1 MALTLLTLILI
12 LLVVCIA
19 AMIVALYVFPIE
31 IAGTVGY
38 HKEPQ
43 ADMRTSWGPF
53 AVDVVPGEIIEIR
66 VLLFG
71 RRIYRRLITKEE
83 REKVKKE
90 QEIEEKKKELIEERK
105 PVPPAEMLRRFV
117 RAWPDLKKP
126 AFTALRSL
134 RVAYITSDTRLGFG
148 NPVVTG
154 EVYGWYWVVKGI
166 LSPLNTVRLHMEPVF
181 NERVIEGDASL
192 CIAVQRPLMIMLAG
206 MWAFTKKPVRDLFR
220 QGAAQ

>member
-19 AMIVALYVFPIE
+19 GMIVALYVVPIE

-38 HKEPQ
+38 HKKPE
-43 ADMRTSWGPF
+43 ADVQTRWGAV
-53 AVDVVPGEIIEIR
+53 AVDVVPGEPLEVR
-66 VLLFG
+66 LLLFG
-71 RRIYRRLITKEE
+71 RQIYRRLISVEE
-83 REKVKKE
+83 RPPA
-90 QEIEEKKKELIEERK
+90 EKKKKIEAEKRAEEEK
-105 PVPPAEMLRRFV
+105 AVPPTEMLRRFL
-117 RAWPDLKKP
+117 RAWPYLKKP
-126 AFTALRSL
+126 AFTALHSL
-134 RVAYITSDTRLGFG
+134 RVAYVSSEARLGFG

>member
-1 MALTLLTLILI
+1 M
-12 LLVVCIA
+12 
-19 AMIVALYVFPIE
+19 ALYVVPIE

-38 HKEPQ
+38 HKKPE
-43 ADMRTSWGPF
+43 ADVQTRWGVV
-53 AVDVVPGEIIEIR
+53 AMDVVPGEPLEVR
-66 VLLFG
+66 LLLFG
-71 RRIYRRLITKEE
+71 RQIYRRLISVEE
-83 REKVKKE
+83 RPPA
-90 QEIEEKKKELIEERK
+90 EKKKKIEAEKRAK
-105 PVPPAEMLRRFV
+105 EEKAVPPTEMLRRFL
-117 RAWPDLKKP
+117 RAWPYLKKP
-126 AFTALRSL
+126 AFTALHSL

-192 CIAVQRPLMIMLAG
+192 CIAIQRPLMIMLAG

>member
-53 AVDVVPGEIIEIR
+53 ALDVVPGEPLEIR
-66 VLLFG
+66 LLLF
-71 RRIYRRLITKEE
+71 RRRVYRRLVPI
-83 REKVKKE
+83 EKRPPVEKKE
-90 QEIEEKKKELIEERK
+90 KIEAEEEKA
-105 PVPPAEMLRRFV
+105 VPPAEMLKRFV
-117 RAWPDLKKP
+117 RAWPYLKKP
-126 AFTALRSL
+126 AFTALHSL
-134 RVAYITSDTRLGFG
+134 RVAELTSDARLGFG

-166 LSPLNTVRLHMEPVF
+166 LSPLGNVHLHMEPVF
-181 NERVIEGDASL
+181 NGRVIEGDASL
-192 CIAVQRPLMIMLAG
+192 CIAVQRPLLIMLDSA
-206 MWAFTKKPVRDLFR
+206 WAFTKKPVRDLFK
-220 QGAAQ
+220 QGATQ